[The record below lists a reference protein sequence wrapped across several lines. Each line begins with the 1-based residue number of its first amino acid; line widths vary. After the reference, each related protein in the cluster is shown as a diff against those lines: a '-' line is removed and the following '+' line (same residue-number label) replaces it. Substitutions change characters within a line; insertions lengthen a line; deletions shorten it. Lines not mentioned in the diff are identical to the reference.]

1 MHQTSKESAFQCL
14 ATSRKDWRSL
24 EMNKARKQHIKAR
37 NMGMSN
43 VDLLMVKESAK
54 KAAKTIEKE
63 ATEKAFLYM
72 LAIPLN
78 VLFNDYWQKAAKK
91 RAPKFIEDVM
101 NLYDA
106 VQHGVVSDK
115 QLADLLDELAG
126 VKIDADWMKGNDN
139 EKA

>member
-1 MHQTSKESAFQCL
+1 MDKV
-14 ATSRKDWRSL
+14 RKQQI
-24 EMNKARKQHIKAR
+24 KARKL
-37 NMGMSN
+37 GMSN

-54 KAAKTIEKE
+54 KAAQTMEKE

-78 VLFNDYWQKAAKK
+78 VLFNDYWKKSAKK
-91 RAPKFIEDVM
+91 RAPKFVEDVM
-101 NLYDA
+101 SLYDA
-106 VQHGVVSDK
+106 VQNGVVSDK

>member
-1 MHQTSKESAFQCL
+1 MDK
-14 ATSRKDWRSL
+14 SRKQQIR
-24 EMNKARKQHIKAR
+24 ARR
-37 NMGMSN
+37 MGMSN

-78 VLFNDYWQKAAKK
+78 VLFNDYWQKSAKK

-101 NLYDA
+101 SLYDA

>member
-1 MHQTSKESAFQCL
+1 MDE
-14 ATSRKDWRSL
+14 SRKQQIR
-24 EMNKARKQHIKAR
+24 ARR
-37 NMGMSN
+37 MGMSN

-78 VLFNDYWQKAAKK
+78 VLFNDYWQKSAKK

-101 NLYDA
+101 SLYDA
-106 VQHGVVSDK
+106 LQNGVVSDK

-126 VKIDADWMKGNDN
+126 VKIDADWINKQDGGR
-139 EKA
+139 KL

>member
-1 MHQTSKESAFQCL
+1 
-14 ATSRKDWRSL
+14 
-24 EMNKARKQHIKAR
+24 MNKARKQHIKAR

-78 VLFNDYWQKAAKK
+78 VLFNDYWKKSAKK

-101 NLYDA
+101 SL
-106 VQHGVVSDK
+106 
-115 QLADLLDELAG
+115 
-126 VKIDADWMKGNDN
+126 
-139 EKA
+139 

>member
-1 MHQTSKESAFQCL
+1 
-14 ATSRKDWRSL
+14 
-24 EMNKARKQHIKAR
+24 MNKARKQQIKAR

-63 ATEKAFLYM
+63 ATERAFLYM

-78 VLFNDYWQKAAKK
+78 VLFNDYWQKSAKK

-101 NLYDA
+101 SLYEA
-106 VQHGVVSDK
+106 VQKGVVSDK
-115 QLADLLDELAG
+115 QLADLLYELAG
-126 VKIDADWMKGNDN
+126 VKIDADWIKGNNN

>member
-1 MHQTSKESAFQCL
+1 
-14 ATSRKDWRSL
+14 
-24 EMNKARKQHIKAR
+24 MNKARKQHIKAR
-37 NMGMSN
+37 NMGISN

-78 VLFNDYWQKAAKK
+78 VLFNDYWQKSAKK

-101 NLYDA
+101 SLYDA
-106 VQHGVVSDK
+106 VQQGVVSDK
-115 QLADLLDELAG
+115 QLANLLDELAG

>member
-1 MHQTSKESAFQCL
+1 MDK
-14 ATSRKDWRSL
+14 SRKQQIR
-24 EMNKARKQHIKAR
+24 ARR
-37 NMGMSN
+37 MGMSN

-78 VLFNDYWQKAAKK
+78 VLFNDYWQKSAKK

-101 NLYDA
+101 SLYDA
-106 VQHGVVSDK
+106 VQNGVVSDK

-126 VKIDADWMKGNDN
+126 VKIDADWTKGNDN

>member
-1 MHQTSKESAFQCL
+1 
-14 ATSRKDWRSL
+14 
-24 EMNKARKQHIKAR
+24 MNKARKQHIKAR

-43 VDLLMVKESAK
+43 VDLLKIKESAK
-54 KAAKTIEKE
+54 KAAKTMEKE

-78 VLFNDYWQKAAKK
+78 VLFNDYWQKSAKK

-106 VQHGVVSDK
+106 VQQGVVSDK
-115 QLADLLDELAG
+115 QLANLLDELAG
-126 VKIDADWMKGNDN
+126 VKIDADWMKGNEN
-139 EKA
+139 EKS

>member
-1 MHQTSKESAFQCL
+1 
-14 ATSRKDWRSL
+14 
-24 EMNKARKQHIKAR
+24 MNKARKQQIKAR
-37 NMGMSN
+37 NIGMSN

-78 VLFNDYWQKAAKK
+78 VLFNDYWQKSAKK

-101 NLYDA
+101 SLYEA
-106 VQHGVVSDK
+106 VQQGVVSDK

-126 VKIDADWMKGNDN
+126 VKIDADWINKQDGGL
-139 EKA
+139 KL

>member
-1 MHQTSKESAFQCL
+1 
-14 ATSRKDWRSL
+14 
-24 EMNKARKQHIKAR
+24 MNKARKQHIKAR

-43 VDLLMVKESAK
+43 LDLLKIKESAK
-54 KAAKTIEKE
+54 KAAQTMEKE

-78 VLFNDYWQKAAKK
+78 VLFNDYWQKSAKN

-101 NLYDA
+101 SLYEA
-106 VQHGVVSDK
+106 VQQGVVSDK

>member
-1 MHQTSKESAFQCL
+1 MDK
-14 ATSRKDWRSL
+14 SRKQQIR
-24 EMNKARKQHIKAR
+24 ARR
-37 NMGMSN
+37 MGMSN

-63 ATEKAFLYM
+63 ATERAFLYM

-78 VLFNDYWQKAAKK
+78 VLFNDYWQKSAKK

-101 NLYDA
+101 RLYEA
-106 VQHGVVSDK
+106 VQQGVVSDK

>member
-1 MHQTSKESAFQCL
+1 
-14 ATSRKDWRSL
+14 
-24 EMNKARKQHIKAR
+24 MNKARKQHIKAR
-37 NMGMSN
+37 NMGISN
-43 VDLLMVKESAK
+43 VDLLKIKESAK
-54 KAAKTIEKE
+54 KAAQTMEKE

-78 VLFNDYWQKAAKK
+78 VLFNDYWQKSAKK

-106 VQHGVVSDK
+106 VQQGVVSDK

>member
-1 MHQTSKESAFQCL
+1 
-14 ATSRKDWRSL
+14 
-24 EMNKARKQHIKAR
+24 MNKARKQHIKAR

-78 VLFNDYWQKAAKK
+78 VLFNDYWQKSAKK

-106 VQHGVVSDK
+106 VQQGVVSDK
-115 QLADLLDELAG
+115 QLADLLYELAG

>member
-1 MHQTSKESAFQCL
+1 MDK
-14 ATSRKDWRSL
+14 SRKQQIR
-24 EMNKARKQHIKAR
+24 ARR
-37 NMGMSN
+37 MGMSN

-78 VLFNDYWQKAAKK
+78 VLFNDYWQKSAKK

-101 NLYDA
+101 SLYDA
-106 VQHGVVSDK
+106 VQQGVVSDK
-115 QLADLLDELAG
+115 QLADLLYELSG
-126 VKIDADWMKGNDN
+126 VKIDADWIKGNNN

>member
-1 MHQTSKESAFQCL
+1 
-14 ATSRKDWRSL
+14 
-24 EMNKARKQHIKAR
+24 MNKARKQQIKAR

-54 KAAKTIEKE
+54 KAAKTIQKE
-63 ATEKAFLYM
+63 ATERAFLYM

-78 VLFNDYWQKAAKK
+78 VLFNDYWQKSAKK

-101 NLYDA
+101 SIYEA
-106 VQHGVVSDK
+106 VQQGVVSDK
-115 QLADLLDELAG
+115 QLSDLLFELSG
-126 VKIDADWMKGNDN
+126 LKIDADWIKGNNN